1 MTSLFETP
9 RKQSFKTFLFK
20 IIMNLFPVY
29 RGTGGRIAFIS
40 SDWKEVHVR
49 LPLNWR
55 TRNYVGTIFGGSL
68 YAAADPILMLQ
79 LMQILGK
86 EYVVWDKSA
95 SIRFRKPGKQT
106 LRMKFLVSDELVE
119 LVKNQVALNG
129 SFEIKETLNWLSKN
143 DEVFATVEKTIY
155 IADKTFYDNKK
166 KEKASNT

>member
-1 MTSLFETP
+1 M
-9 RKQSFKTFLFK
+9 
-20 IIMNLFPVY
+20 
-29 RGTGGRIAFIS
+29 
-40 SDWKEVHVR
+40 R

-86 EYVVWDKSA
+86 EYIVWDKSA
-95 SIRFRKPGKQT
+95 SVRFRKPGNQK
-106 LRMKFLVSDELVE
+106 LRMKFLLNDELIDE
-119 LVKNQVALNG
+119 VKNQVALNG

-155 IADKTFYDNKK
+155 IADKTFYNKK
-166 KEKASNT
+166 KNKKN